1 MSGGRV
7 GVSARRT
14 GRTSRMLDEAK
25 RLASDGVPVTVIAS
39 TQSHANVMRAQCH
52 GFAIEFLSFGCVLN
66 FDWQEM
72 RFRGDHE
79 TVVLVDHHVIER
91 KFSRILEML
100 HRFDCKECDE

>member
-1 MSGGRV
+1 MSGERGEF
-7 GVSARRT
+7 SARRT

-39 TQSHANVMRAQCH
+39 THSHANVMRAQCH
-52 GFAIEFLSFGCVLN
+52 GYAIEFLSFGCVLN

-72 RFRGDHE
+72 RFRGDRE

-91 KFSRILEML
+91 AFSRILEML
-100 HRFDCKECDE
+100 HRFDRRDG